1 MRRWR
6 RDLGSQAE
14 KPEQRQVGRHHMR
27 PVCQV
32 ESHALILNP
41 VTWQGGLAHAHAC
54 RHVCICVGEE
64 GVGYVSLSLHA
75 CDTCG
80 LELRAIMKHLL
91 IRTSCLQDDNS
102 SRAL

>member
-64 GVGYVSLSLHA
+64 GVGYVSLLLTFCWYMSTSPVII
-75 CDTCG
+75 TC
-80 LELRAIMKHLL
+80 M
-91 IRTSCLQDDNS
+91 
-102 SRAL
+102 